1 MPRGRYELL
10 TPTPQGLSVRPDV
23 YGTAVTEVQI
33 TTCVPRVWTSPP
45 PPPRGVHTSKSN
57 ESLYIHGP
65 YDDRPDTAMESA
77 SHTRFEATCTST
89 PALQRDNACSSSR
102 EWFGSKFVAKLRNLD
117 PVKLAY
123 LRTSFV
129 FAISIL
135 VTWTPSSINRV
146 HNLIHP
152 NDVSFGLNVA
162 SAVVLPLQGVWNA
175 VIYFSTSWGVC
186 KEEVGKTWAARRVIG
201 WWREGRRGE
210 VAVVER
216 RGMRSE
222 EEGLEM
228 GSLRVGNVRA
238 MRGSF

>member
-1 MPRGRYELL
+1 MAGR
-10 TPTPQGLSVRPDV
+10 TDV

-33 TTCVPRVWTSPP
+33 TTCVPGTWTPP
-45 PPPRGVHTSKSN
+45 PTRGGPRTTKST
-57 ESLYIHGP
+57 ETLCKQSP
-65 YDDRPDTAMESA
+65 YDDGPDAMESA
-77 SHTRFEATCTST
+77 SHTRFETTVTST
-89 PALQRDNACSSSR
+89 PAPRDKADKSESVLSR
-102 EWFGSKFVAKLRNLD
+102 VRARLRSMD

-152 NDVSFGLNVA
+152 DDESFGLNVA

-175 VIYFSTSWGVC
+175 IIYFSTSWATFRDEMGRTWLARTWLGEKVRARYGRGV
-186 KEEVGKTWAARRVIG
+186 
-201 WWREGRRGE
+201 REGAGAEAGGEGGAGERGE
-210 VAVVER
+210 MSR
-216 RGMRSE
+216 E
-222 EEGLEM
+222 EIDDMALEL
-228 GSLRVGNVRA
+228 GSVRLGNNVRA

>member
-1 MPRGRYELL
+1 MGEHKSL
-10 TPTPQGLSVRPDV
+10 TFAKGVSGRPDV

-33 TTCVPRVWTSPP
+33 TPWPRLS
-45 PPPRGVHTSKSN
+45 
-57 ESLYIHGP
+57 SLFFVRAPLRVGGGGG
-65 YDDRPDTAMESA
+65 DRPDTAMESA
-77 SHTRFEATCTST
+77 SRTRFETTCTSA
-89 PALQRDNACSSSR
+89 PAPRGAAARAGKR
-102 EWFGSKFVAKLRNLD
+102 EWFGSKFAEKLRHLD

-152 NDVSFGLNVA
+152 NTVSFGLNVA

-186 KEEVGKTWAARRVIG
+186 KEEVRKTWVWRLVRRWGEAVEERG
-201 WWREGRRGE
+201 GRGR
-210 VAVVER
+210 
-216 RGMRSE
+216 
-222 EEGLEM
+222 EEGEEREEGAMEM
-228 GSLRVGNVRA
+228 GRVGNVRA